1 MKVASA
7 AQVCVFAI
15 ACAFAG
21 NAYCEAP
28 PSGFSGSVSAQAYS
42 NGLDVLFLG
51 ETNGYLCAYSATEG
65 RIAARCRVTPYPIVL
80 IACHPDNGEISL
92 VASDG
97 SSRHTAV
104 FLHYD
109 DGEFHEFKREE
120 LGEKPESLAYS
131 PKGGLLAITAL
142 TARGIILKDTI
153 DYSTIDGFTRDCGPA
168 SFIAIGSSE
177 KSLLQYAPQG
187 RIIYRSLPRGTIIQE
202 TRTLANL
209 DRLSLSDDKKSL
221 FAVNQGDF
229 VSIDSQSGKLLFS
242 IPKKTLSCYSM
253 PDSSGVSVFGL
264 DNGEYQELDIS
275 ARKVPSAYYSAPGAF
290 VSMLR
295 HGSLLSALDRK
306 GTVYISSR
314 IGELTPLL
322 SDPFLS
328 VQFVQP
334 FMDGD
339 DQGFLFCGKGFLSFV
354 SDKDLFSGDPGS
366 AISAKP
372 VGLSISGITAFTSF
386 SASFYAATTSAAKSE
401 LLSLSGLSG
410 DSLRIP
416 LDSASQVNRINSG
429 AYGVLVLQAN
439 GALSSINSGTA
450 KRLIS
455 INGIQDAA
463 VISPG
468 RIAIGKAR
476 GGSLAAPLLFYSMA
490 KGEIAPAPLE
500 AIAVLRIIPTVQD
513 SFYAL
518 CIENGEK
525 GVMTSIREIA
535 YAPFSNGLIMS
546 VPGERFGLQLTASES
561 GSVYYA
567 FDDEPILYR
576 FTKGQEREESPLDDL
591 AVSLCVGQSGVC
603 ALHAD
608 GSFSAIGFADKKT
621 SRFAMGTGSR
631 IYRLER

>member
-7 AQVCVFAI
+7 AQICILAI
-15 ACAFAG
+15 SFILSG
-21 NAYCEAP
+21 NAYCEAI

-42 NGLDVLFLG
+42 DGLNVLFLG
-51 ETNGYLCAYSATEG
+51 ETNGYLCAYNAAEG
-65 RIAARCRVTPYPIVL
+65 RIAARCRVTPYPIAL
-80 IACHPDNGEISL
+80 IACHPENGEISL

-109 DGEFHEFKREE
+109 DGEFFEYKREE

-153 DYSTIDGFTRDCGPA
+153 DYTTIDGFTRDCGPA

-187 RIIYRSLPRGTIIQE
+187 RIIYRSLPQGTILQE
-202 TRTLANL
+202 TRTLPNL
-209 DRLSLSDDKKSL
+209 AQLSLSDDKKSV

-242 IPKKTLSCYSM
+242 IPMKNLSCYSP
-253 PDSSGVSVFGL
+253 PDSSGASIFCL
-264 DNGEYQELDIS
+264 DSGKYQELNIG
-275 ARKVPSAYYSAPGAF
+275 ARKAPSAYLSAASPF

-295 HGSLLSALDRK
+295 REELLSALDRT
-306 GTVYISSR
+306 GTISLASR
-314 IGELTPLL
+314 IGELKPLL
-322 SDPFLS
+322 PDPFLP
-328 VQFVQP
+328 VQFAQP
-334 FMDGD
+334 FMDGNIP
-339 DQGFLFCGKGFLSFV
+339 GYLFCGKGFMSFV
-354 SDKDLFSGDPGS
+354 SENDLFSDDPQS
-366 AISAKP
+366 AISRKP
-372 VGLSISGITAFTSF
+372 LNSSVTGISAVSSF
-386 SASFYAATTSAAKSE
+386 GSSFYVAVTSAGKSE
-401 LLSLSGLSG
+401 ILSLSGLSG

-416 LDSASQVNRINSG
+416 LDSSSQVTRMNSG
-429 AYGVLVLQAN
+429 GFGFLALQAN

-455 INGIQDAA
+455 VNAVQDAA

-500 AIAVLRIIPTVQD
+500 AIAVLRIIPSLQD

-525 GVMTSIREIA
+525 GVLTTIREIA
-535 YAPFSNGLIMS
+535 YAPFSNELIMS
-546 VPGERFGLQLTASES
+546 VPGERIGLQLAYGEA

-567 FDDEPILYR
+567 FDDEPMLYR
-576 FTKGQEREESPLDDL
+576 LGKGQEREESPLDDL
-591 AVSLCVGQSGVC
+591 SVSLCVGQSSVC
-603 ALHAD
+603 VLHAD
-608 GSFSAIGFADKKT
+608 GSFSVREFADKKT